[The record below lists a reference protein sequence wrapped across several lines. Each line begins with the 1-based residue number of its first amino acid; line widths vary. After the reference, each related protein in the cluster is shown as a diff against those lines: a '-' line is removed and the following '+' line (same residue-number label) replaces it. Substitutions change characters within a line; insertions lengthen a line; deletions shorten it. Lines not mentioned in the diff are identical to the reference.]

1 MTQIQY
7 LFFSIFAIF
16 FYLILVDKS
25 IQVFFVLT
33 SKFLRIQYERTKWI
47 ILNNP
52 DNLINRYLI
61 WRRSMKMAKK
71 LQKELLVNKG
81 FLTYDS

>member
-7 LFFSIFAIF
+7 LIFGIFAIF

-25 IQVFFVLT
+25 IAVFFVLT

-52 DNLINRYLI
+52 DNPINRYLI
-61 WRRSMKMAKK
+61 WRRSMKMAKE
-71 LQKELLVNKG
+71 LQKELLET
-81 FLTYDS
+81 L

>member
-1 MTQIQY
+1 MTQTQY
-7 LFFSIFAIF
+7 LIFGIFAFF

-25 IQVFFVLT
+25 IAVFFVLT

-52 DNLINRYLI
+52 DNPINRYLI
-61 WRRSMKMAKK
+61 LRRSMKMAKE
-71 LQKELLVNKG
+71 LQKELLVDK
-81 FLTYDS
+81 

>member
-1 MTQIQY
+1 MTQTQY
-7 LFFSIFAIF
+7 LIFGIFAIF

-25 IQVFFVLT
+25 IAVFFVLT

-52 DNLINRYLI
+52 DNPINRYLI
-61 WRRSMKMAKK
+61 WRRSMKMAKE
-71 LQKELLVNKG
+71 LQKELLVDK
-81 FLTYDS
+81 